1 LVHFNANDVHGVL
14 KETPGTVEKEKEK
27 KSRIFTRDRT
37 SSSNKY
43 KKSPMPKLTND
54 NDRTNAGTGTGGS
67 GENVVSMVEVSHCL
81 YIFNS
86 SGLNFNKN
94 LLFV

>member
-1 LVHFNANDVHGVL
+1 MADMFF

-43 KKSPMPKLTND
+43 KKSQMPKSIND
-54 NDRTNAGTGTGGS
+54 DHGRGINTSNSGS
-67 GENVVSMVEVSHCL
+67 LIPGENTCSMAEVC
-81 YIFNS
+81 
-86 SGLNFNKN
+86 
-94 LLFV
+94 